1 MDKAVSE
8 DKASAKGRIRRGNEQ
23 KILRAAEAVFADAG
37 FAGAT
42 MADIAATADLPKANL
57 HYYFGSKEDLY
68 RALLR
73 DILDVWLDPIASI
86 EAEADPAEALAA
98 YVAAK
103 MEATRTRPAASRV
116 FANEILHGAP
126 VLRDFLAKDLRD
138 LVEAKAAVIDD
149 WAARGLIAPV
159 DARHFL
165 FMIWA
170 ITQHYADFDVQ
181 VRLVLGRR
189 TLGRADH
196 NHITAEVTRFVL
208 RALGLPTPPTT

>member
-1 MDKAVSE
+1 MKQAVSE
-8 DKASAKGRIRRGNEQ
+8 NSTGKGRIRLENEQ
-23 KILRAAEAVFADAG
+23 RILRAAEAVFADAG
-37 FAGAT
+37 FAGTT

-73 DILDVWLDPIASI
+73 DILDVWLDPIESI
-86 EAEADPAEALAA
+86 RAEADPAEAVTA

-116 FANEILHGAP
+116 FANEVLHGAP
-126 VLRDFLAKDLRD
+126 VLADFLAHDLRD
-138 LVEAKAAVIDD
+138 LVNAKAAVLED
-149 WAARGLIAPV
+149 WARRGLIAPV

-170 ITQHYADFDVQ
+170 LTQHYADFDVQ
-181 VRLVLGRR
+181 IRLVLGRR
-189 TLGRADH
+189 TLGRSDY

-208 RALGLPTPPTT
+208 RGLGLPIPSHLQ